1 MEELGKRLSSGPAG
15 QTPVTRDGSPAL
27 GLGAATDH
35 VPLNLSRGGRGL
47 QAIVTARP
55 VREKHWTIIV
65 GGTLLG
71 PSHARETLDNYCG
84 WDLARTQPCARNTG
98 QLLWVGPC
106 SDPAMR
112 EKHWTIIVGGTLL
125 GPSHARETLDN
136 YCGWDLARTQPCARN
151 TGQLLWVGPC
161 SDPAMREKHWTI
173 IVGGT
178 LLGPSHARETLD
190 NYCGWDL
197 ARTQPCA
204 RNTGQLLWVGPCSDP
219 AMREKHW
226 TIIVGGTFA
235 RTQPCA
241 RNTGQLLWVGPCSD
255 PAMREKH
262 WTIIV
267 GGTLLGPSHARET
280 LDNYCGWDLAR
291 TQPCARN
298 TGQLLWVGPC
308 SDPAMREKHWTIIV
322 GGTLL
327 GPSHARETLDNY
339 CGWDLARTQPC
350 ARIVFDQSCNYLQN
364 FLPRKRF
371 QRTGYPDKALVVP
384 QSLSYRVLVLTSTQ
398 IRRWLYHKACP
409 IGCWCSLVPGP
420 GAGCTTK
427 LVLPDAGAH

>member
-1 MEELGKRLSSGPAG
+1 MPFNSRYKLL
-15 QTPVTRDGSPAL
+15 Q
-27 GLGAATDH
+27 
-35 VPLNLSRGGRGL
+35 LNLSRGGRGL

-178 LLGPSHARETLD
+178 LLGPSHARELYLIKVAIT
-190 NYCGWDL
+190 YKISFRGSGSSGWL
-197 ARTQPCA
+197 KS
-204 RNTGQLLWVGPCSDP
+204 LLSPKFPGESYT
-219 AMREKHW
+219 R
-226 TIIVGGTFA
+226 
-235 RTQPCA
+235 
-241 RNTGQLLWVGPCSD
+241 
-255 PAMREKH
+255 
-262 WTIIV
+262 
-267 GGTLLGPSHARET
+267 
-280 LDNYCGWDLAR
+280 
-291 TQPCARN
+291 
-298 TGQLLWVGPC
+298 
-308 SDPAMREKHWTIIV
+308 
-322 GGTLL
+322 
-327 GPSHARETLDNY
+327 
-339 CGWDLARTQPC
+339 
-350 ARIVFDQSCNYLQN
+350 
-364 FLPRKRF
+364 RF
-371 QRTGYPDKALVVP
+371 R
-384 QSLSYRVLVLTSTQ
+384 
-398 IRRWLYHKACP
+398 
-409 IGCWCSLVPGP
+409 
-420 GAGCTTK
+420 
-427 LVLPDAGAH
+427 